1 MQDEQLAAIRQKIDQ
16 IDTEL
21 LALIKNRMALSA
33 EVSQTKGPDKA
44 VFRPGREAEMFARL
58 ADRKDGLPFEFVGG
72 LWRVIISAS
81 IALQKPDFSITS
93 TQACFADALGLAAGQ
108 LIVKPPHQH
117 PAELLASLLAGEC
130 DIALVDLAGLQQIA
144 PQIIADD
151 RAKIIA
157 GISSDS
163 SDLTAISSYVIACS
177 ETDDTGHD
185 MVVVLD
191 AGTDRIIAMPAR
203 SYQQELAENAADW
216 QYLGRYAQ
224 VSGAV
229 SQP

>member
-33 EVSQTKGPDKA
+33 EVSQTKGPDDA
-44 VFRPGREAEMFARL
+44 IFRPGREAEMFARL
-58 ADRKDGLPFEFVGG
+58 AERKGSLPFEFVGG

-81 IALQKPDFSITS
+81 IGLQKPDFSIAS
-93 TQACFADALGLAAGQ
+93 TQSCFADALGLAAGQ
-108 LIVKPPHQH
+108 LIVLPPQQH
-117 PAELLASLLAGEC
+117 PDALLASLLAGEC
-130 DIALVDLAGLQQIA
+130 DIALVDLDELQQIA
-144 PQIIADD
+144 PQIIADE

-163 SDLTAISSYVIACS
+163 EDLTAISSYVIANS
-177 ETDDTGHD
+177 PTDDTDYD

-191 AGTDRIIAMPAR
+191 SGADKIISVPAEA
-203 SYQQELAENAADW
+203 YQKYLSEQGEGW
-216 QYLGRYAQ
+216 QYLGRYAHLSKP
-224 VSGAV
+224 VG
-229 SQP
+229 